1 MPTPNAPHRPKQ
13 PDFRR
18 RPPRSYFV
26 VLLALVVGPMAYAA
40 GAAGVSHVRDAA
52 VGDDTLRPTMPRRLR
67 LVEATSTSLTLSWRP
82 SNDKVGVAGYD
93 VYVPSRPAI
102 QTTQTTY
109 RITSLAC
116 RTTYR
121 VGVAA
126 YDAAGSRSRVAWVS
140 VSTTACAPTPPPP
153 LPAPPPSPPPPP
165 PADTQ
170 PPAKPILSLGPAT
183 QTTLELRWQAGTDN
197 VGVHHYNVF
206 RGKSATAGDQVKIA
220 ETTAL
225 SYVYTQLACGTSYS
239 LALQAQ
245 DAAGNKSDLAAAIWY
260 PVTTRSCDEPPSPP
274 PPPPPADTQPPS
286 MPSNLRITSS
296 TATSIGLTWTAST
309 DNVGVAGYDVY
320 LNGVKVFMPSG
331 TSFTYLGLSCA
342 TTYTAA
348 VDAYDAAGNYSPK
361 TAITV
366 ATPACPDTTPPSTP
380 TGLAASSVTQTSLT
394 LTWNASTDNVGT
406 TGYDIFRNGTKTAS
420 GSSTSSGQTGLAC
433 GTLYGFGVE
442 AYDASGNRSPRAQL
456 NATTSACSAP
466 QPLAPPPSP
475 PPPPP
480 PPAGCPYA
488 QSYFCVDYSS
498 QDYRVPW
505 TTLFSYTAP
514 GFVGLDPATGGSPP
528 AGTPDGRVQVVPDPA
543 GGPGFA
549 SRHEMRDSDPKWA
562 DLTPDVQKAEV
573 RTTTPYT
580 FNKPGVAIGDIR
592 WFSFRIYLPYT
603 ATEKFEW
610 ASGGSNNFNTYM
622 DIHPGASVPG
632 ALGIEWYG
640 GGNPKYWTLRH
651 DNGTTATSYNLF
663 QLTDS
668 SGARI
673 MANHNRW
680 IEWHLGVRFA
690 TDSSGWFEAW
700 VDGVN
705 VLPRTFGKTMSAG
718 DTQQYLKQGLYKQ
731 RDAHYPSGVSVVYYG
746 RTAISVARPF

>member
-1 MPTPNAPHRPKQ
+1 MPGSAATRSAGRLRPRNWAPAVKPA
-13 PDFRR
+13 FLVLL
-18 RPPRSYFV
+18 FV
-26 VLLALVVGPMAYAA
+26 VTFLGASAVIYGTPWAA
-40 GAAGVSHVRDAA
+40 SATKPQCNNRTDDD
-52 VGDDTLRPTMPRRLR
+52 GDGKIDYPADPGCKGRGDKSEVD
-67 LVEATSTSLTLSWRP
+67 LVE
-82 SNDKVGVAGYD
+82 
-93 VYVPSRPAI
+93 
-102 QTTQTTY
+102 
-109 RITSLAC
+109 
-116 RTTYR
+116 
-121 VGVAA
+121 
-126 YDAAGSRSRVAWVS
+126 
-140 VSTTACAPTPPPP
+140 
-153 LPAPPPSPPPPP
+153 PPPPP
-165 PADTQ
+165 
-170 PPAKPILSLGPAT
+170 
-183 QTTLELRWQAGTDN
+183 
-197 VGVHHYNVF
+197 
-206 RGKSATAGDQVKIA
+206 
-220 ETTAL
+220 
-225 SYVYTQLACGTSYS
+225 
-239 LALQAQ
+239 
-245 DAAGNKSDLAAAIWY
+245 
-260 PVTTRSCDEPPSPP
+260 
-274 PPPPPADTQPPS
+274 
-286 MPSNLRITSS
+286 
-296 TATSIGLTWTAST
+296 
-309 DNVGVAGYDVY
+309 
-320 LNGVKVFMPSG
+320 
-331 TSFTYLGLSCA
+331 
-342 TTYTAA
+342 
-348 VDAYDAAGNYSPK
+348 
-361 TAITV
+361 
-366 ATPACPDTTPPSTP
+366 
-380 TGLAASSVTQTSLT
+380 
-394 LTWNASTDNVGT
+394 
-406 TGYDIFRNGTKTAS
+406 
-420 GSSTSSGQTGLAC
+420 
-433 GTLYGFGVE
+433 
-442 AYDASGNRSPRAQL
+442 
-456 NATTSACSAP
+456 
-466 QPLAPPPSP
+466 PPPSP